1 MSENL
6 KKTVMYCV
14 LYDIIADTH
23 TNSDSIRSMYSLFD
37 RLTDDSIDMEK
48 ERNKKEFDTMYNS
61 LYKEL
66 SKLA

>member
-6 KKTVMYCV
+6 KKVVLYCV

-37 RLTDDSIDMEK
+37 RLTDNSINIEK